1 MKRTQDD
8 DGKSGIF
15 GQGLP
20 GTGGDLLPTDADQD
34 VEGHM
39 MPLGDVEGGA
49 DGLYRGGPT
58 TQGEFTRRGPGENPH
73 GER

>member
-1 MKRTQDD
+1 MKRTRDD
-8 DGKSGIF
+8 DGKDGIF
-15 GQGLP
+15 GRGLP
-20 GTGGDLLPTDADQD
+20 DTGGDLQPTDLDQD
-34 VEGHM
+34 VEGHRM
-39 MPLGDVEGGA
+39 MRDVDGGA